1 MSYLDDGNIKY
12 LTDTKIRKI
21 RQPKQNDKKYS
32 MESNTRNPHETRTK
46 SAWEI
51 KEIAL
56 NSRKISEAAPN
67 KSSMSQRKGNNL

>member
-1 MSYLDDGNIKY
+1 
-12 LTDTKIRKI
+12 
-21 RQPKQNDKKYS
+21 

-56 NSRKISEAAPN
+56 NSRKISESALN
-67 KSSMSQRKGNNL
+67 RKSMSQRKGNNL

>member
-56 NSRKISEAAPN
+56 NSRKISESALN
-67 KSSMSQRKGNNL
+67 MKSMSQRKGNNL

>member
-12 LTDTKIRKI
+12 LTDTKIKKNE
-21 RQPKQNDKKYS
+21 QPKQNDKKYS

-51 KEIAL
+51 KELAL

>member
-1 MSYLDDGNIKY
+1 MDYLNYGNIKY

-51 KEIAL
+51 KELAL

>member
-1 MSYLDDGNIKY
+1 
-12 LTDTKIRKI
+12 
-21 RQPKQNDKKYS
+21 

-51 KEIAL
+51 KELAL

-67 KSSMSQRKGNNL
+67 KTSMPQRKDNNL